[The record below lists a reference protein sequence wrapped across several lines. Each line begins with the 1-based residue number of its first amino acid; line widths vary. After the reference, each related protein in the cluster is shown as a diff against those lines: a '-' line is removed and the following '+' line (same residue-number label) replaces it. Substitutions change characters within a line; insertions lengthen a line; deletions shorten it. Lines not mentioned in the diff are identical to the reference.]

1 VCYYGVPQTKFFL
14 GFIPTKGVYSI
25 SINAPV
31 FGFTSPGNNQPQ
43 VFNQLTSAI
52 PTTLNVN
59 FTLATQTYSG
69 LTIANNIP
77 RFFPPYIVIGTN
89 LHANNQAVGETKI
102 NTLAKVIVDVP
113 YNAFIFFR
121 NAYAYSNWISNRELF
136 TIELYLYDETGA
148 LINMQG
154 APWSITLQI
163 DYD

>member
-1 VCYYGVPQTKFFL
+1 M
-14 GFIPTKGVYSI
+14 
-25 SINAPV
+25 
-31 FGFTSPGNNQPQ
+31 
-43 VFNQLTSAI
+43 FNQLTSAI
-52 PTTLNVN
+52 PTSTNVIFSTAN
-59 FTLATQTYSG
+59 QTYSG